1 MIVNLVFCQPSDLG
15 LFPPVTHLESA
26 KIVAFQSESNSRLRA
41 IITTRNRMSRITP
54 RTHQTYDYEPL
65 PSPASIRLLRV
76 DHKDPD
82 GLLHCTIKNVDL
94 RDEPLYHAMSYTWG
108 NPHSEL
114 AQVQETRDR
123 YSDNYPPEHRE
134 CVSVKGKLL
143 YITRNAYDALLSVP
157 RDAWAQCCNRGD
169 RRKLLRTSLHWASI
183 AGKEDLIE
191 PLLCSGVDVN
201 VRDEWGVTPLSY
213 AAQVGS
219 REGVELL
226 LSAGADAGIVDNRGN
241 TPLDYARQGNYQG
254 IIQSLEEVMQKG
266 GRLEPRVDWPE
277 GPERWCWID
286 QICIN
291 QDDIAERGAQVAI
304 MDQIYK
310 NAAFTLVWLGPEDA
324 YTDTAI
330 KTIEKLDTAAGDFI
344 QSKEIHPYRE
354 QPEEIYAAA
363 RIPHVSMEEWTSL
376 AALFQR
382 PYFRRLWIVQENVL
396 SGVIMGYCGPREI
409 PWTAFHTVAQQIYF
423 RQELLGRP
431 TSTAFIAPHRPVAA
445 LESEMV
451 YLTQWRERLQKGDE
465 ATIPRELSLENLIFD
480 TWTFNATDPRDKIFG
495 LYGLLREGGT
505 VDWRPDYSQSV
516 GEVFARATKQI
527 IQKAGELRILSAVH
541 DESLRTIM
549 NLPSWVPD
557 YSANFCNMMCANHHA
572 AGDLPMVSIT
582 GSSWNKLPVT
592 GVRFD
597 SVLAIGN
604 ITSGPGQMSMFFDQR
619 WLELALLLPVPY
631 PTGKTRTEAMWRTL
645 CADQALDGSMPA
657 PPSYGDMFRTMVCSL
672 VCVKAAAEKDPD
684 NVVDLLSAAY
694 HVRKTWSSPPLGE
707 LSVEELIAAVADPET
722 NLSQP
727 DCQTLTHLLHKLQFL
742 GVAEDQCF
750 TPSIEEV
757 EKAYYSSSWLPWD
770 ESETLQLPAEGQEF
784 YNALR
789 RKHGRRRLFV
799 TANRYLGLG
808 PASMVIGDEVWV
820 LAGSGAAMVL
830 RATEIGDEFRLVGAA
845 YVHGIMNGE
854 HIGDDVKLQT
864 ISLV

>member
-1 MIVNLVFCQPSDLG
+1 MSQ
-15 LFPPVTHLESA
+15 
-26 KIVAFQSESNSRLRA
+26 
-41 IITTRNRMSRITP
+41 ITSQ
-54 RTHQTYDYEPL
+54 THQTYDYEPL
-65 PSPASIRLLRV
+65 SNPTSIRLLRV
-76 DHKDPD
+76 DHKDTD
-82 GLLHCTIKNVDL
+82 GLLHCTIKNADL
-94 RDEPLYHAMSYTWG
+94 EDGPLYHAMSYTWG

-114 AQVQETRDR
+114 AQVQETRGS
-123 YSDNYPPEHRE
+123 YSENYPPEHRE
-134 CVSVKGKLL
+134 CISVDGKLL
-143 YITRNAYDALLSVP
+143 YITRNAYDALVSVP
-157 RDAWAQCCNRGD
+157 RDAWAKCCNRGN

-183 AGKEDLIE
+183 TGKEDLIK

-226 LSAGADAGIVDNRGN
+226 LSGGADACISDDRGN
-241 TPLDYARQGNYQG
+241 TPLDYARQGGYEE
-254 IIQSLEEVMQKG
+254 IIQDLEEVMQKG

-310 NAAFTLVWLGPEDA
+310 NAVFTLVWLGPGDS
-324 YTDTAI
+324 YTDMAI

-344 QSKEIHPYRE
+344 RSKEIRPYRE

-363 RIPHVSMEEWTSL
+363 RIPYVSMEEWTAL

-382 PYFRRLWIVQENVL
+382 PYFRRLWIVQENIL
-396 SGVIMGYCGPREI
+396 SDTIMGYCGTREI
-409 PWTAFHTVAQQIYF
+409 PWKAFHTVAQQIYF

-451 YLTQWRERLQKGDE
+451 YLTQWRERLQKGDK
-465 ATIPRELSLENLIFD
+465 ATVPRELSLENLIFD
-480 TWTFNATDPRDKIFG
+480 TWTFNATDPRDNVFG

-505 VDWRPDYSQSV
+505 VDWKPDYSQSV
-516 GEVFARATKQI
+516 GEVFARATKEI

-541 DESLRTIM
+541 DESLRNIAD
-549 NLPSWVPD
+549 LPSWVPD

-572 AGDLPMVSIT
+572 AGDSPMRSIM
-582 GSSWNKLPVT
+582 GSSWNKLPAT
-592 GVRFD
+592 GVKFD

-604 ITSGPGQMSMFFDQR
+604 TTGGPGQMSMFFDQR

-631 PTGKTRTEAMWRTL
+631 HTGQARTETLWRTL

-657 PPSYGDMFRTMVCSL
+657 PSSYGDHFKTMVCSL
-672 VCVKAAAEKDPD
+672 TCVKAAETARAAEKDPE

-694 HVRKTWSSPPLGE
+694 HVRKTWSSPPLSE
-707 LSVEELIAAVADPET
+707 LSVEELTRAVADPET

-727 DCQTLTHLLHKLQFL
+727 DLQTLTHWLYKLQFL
-742 GVAEDQCF
+742 GIAEDQCF
-750 TPSIEEV
+750 TPSMDEV

-784 YNALR
+784 HNALR

-799 TANRYLGLG
+799 TVNRSLGLG
-808 PASMVIGDEVWV
+808 PASMAVGDEVWV

-830 RATEIGDEFRLVGAA
+830 RGTETEDEYRLVGAA

-854 HIGDDVKLQT
+854 QVGDGVKLRDIT
-864 ISLV
+864 LV